1 MSKDLLVVLPDQP
14 GTLAMMGEALAE
26 AGVNIDGVSGVA
38 VWNTGWIHILV
49 KDAARA
55 RRALQAAGYEV
66 REERDVLVVP
76 VDDHPGA
83 LGALARK
90 FAEAE
95 VNVELTYLATNNR
108 VVFGVNDLERARA
121 AIE

>member
-14 GTLAMMGEALAE
+14 GALAMMGEALAE

-38 VWNTGWIHILV
+38 VWNTGWIHLLV

-55 RRALQAAGYEV
+55 CRVLQAAGFEV

-76 VDDHPGA
+76 VDDRPGT
-83 LGALARK
+83 LGSLARR
-90 FAEAE
+90 FAEAG

-121 AIE
+121 VLA

>member
-14 GTLAMMGEALAE
+14 GTLAMMGETLAE

-38 VWNTGWIHILV
+38 VWELGWIHILV

-55 RRALQAAGYEV
+55 RRALQTAGFEV

-83 LGALARK
+83 LGALSRK
-90 FAEAE
+90 FADAG

-121 AIE
+121 AIA

>member
-14 GTLAMMGEALAE
+14 GTLAMMGETLAE

-38 VWNTGWIHILV
+38 VWELGWIHILV

-55 RRALQAAGYEV
+55 RRALQAAGFEV

-83 LGALARK
+83 LGALSRK
-90 FAEAE
+90 FADAG

-108 VVFGVNDLERARA
+108 VVFGVNDLERGRA
-121 AIE
+121 AIA

>member
-38 VWNTGWIHILV
+38 VWECGWIHILV

-55 RRALQAAGYEV
+55 RRALHAAGFEV

-76 VDDHPGA
+76 VDDRPGT

-90 FAEAE
+90 FAEAG

-108 VVFGVNDLERARA
+108 VVFGVNNLERARA
-121 AIE
+121 AIA